1 MPVAR
6 TATTWGPQTFQDAL
20 AAAATGVI
28 RVQDIALQAGQVQR
42 LIAALPEHSEH
53 PGRRKVDQATFQNTS
68 FPDDARFDGVIFMD
82 GAYFGGAQFKGDAF
96 FGGATFTQ
104 GANFTSATFGGD
116 AYFLGA
122 TFNGGAAFGDTTFG
136 GRAEFGSTKF
146 PNGAGNFGGA
156 RFQGTVGFGDAT
168 FGSYAIFDGAT
179 FRDGAGFAEATFE
192 READFAGTLVSGDL
206 YFDDVSF
213 DFTRNLGPIAVEGDV
228 SFLRAR
234 FSEPLTITLRARH
247 ARFIDAEFR
256 GGVDLLVACGAVSL
270 EGAQLGA
277 ASLLAGVEQAASPV
291 SQGEMLGSATTQSG
305 PQSPG
310 MASRRIR
317 GRPPRLTSVQ
327 RARVSTL
334 LTLSGLDLSA
344 CRFARAHGL
353 DRLRLERCILGGPPR
368 GWQRSL
374 RHARWTARETVAEE
388 HLWRWTEGHG
398 TGWCGNEGPVAPSA
412 DAQSEV
418 LEPKEIASIYR
429 ALRKGREDEKD
440 EPGAADFYYGEME
453 MRRQRG
459 ANRDFDDTAHAHPS
473 SRNGPK
479 AVAAPGNEEDGGQ
492 QDRPAERGILRA
504 YWLVSGY
511 GLRASRALI
520 ALGVTVATL
529 AVALDLWGFQP
540 DQGYGRA
547 LLFATESSISLLRA
561 PTTRLTDAG
570 EVVQIVLRLA
580 GPLFFGLALL
590 ALRGRVK
597 R

>member
-6 TATTWGPQTFQDAL
+6 TATTWDSRAFHDAL

-28 RVQDIALQAGQVQR
+28 RVQDVVLQRGQLQR
-42 LIAALPEHSEH
+42 LIDALPEHSDQL
-53 PGRRKVDQATFQNTS
+53 GRRKVDQAVFQNAS

-82 GAYFGGAQFKGDAF
+82 QAFFGGARFEGDAF
-96 FGGATFTQ
+96 FGQTTFTQ
-104 GANFTSATFGGD
+104 GANFTAATFAGE

-122 TFNGGAAFGDTTFG
+122 TFNGGAAFGDTTFH
-136 GRAEFGSTKF
+136 GRGEFGSAKF
-146 PNGAGNFGGA
+146 PDGAAMFGGA
-156 RFQGTVGFGDAT
+156 RFRSTVGFGNVT

-179 FRDGAGFAEATFE
+179 FRDGVGFAEATFE

-206 YFDDVSF
+206 YFDDVGF
-213 DFTRNLGPIAVEGDV
+213 DITRNLGPFDVEGDV

-234 FSEPLTITLRARH
+234 FSEPLTISLRARH
-247 ARFIDAEFR
+247 THFTDAEFP
-256 GGVDLLVACGAVSL
+256 GGVDLLVACETVSL

-277 ASLLAGVEQAASPV
+277 ASLLAGFEQGASQV
-291 SQGEMLGSATTQSG
+291 SEGEMFGLAPTQPG
-305 PQSPG
+305 LQSPG
-310 MASRRIR
+310 MTSRRFR
-317 GRPPRLTSVQ
+317 KRRPRLTSVQ
-327 RARVSTL
+327 RARIATH
-334 LTLSGLDLSA
+334 LTLSGLDLRA

-353 DRLRLERCILGGPPR
+353 DRLRLERCVLGEPPR
-368 GWQRSL
+368 GWRRSL

-388 HLWRWTEGHG
+388 HLWRWTQGHG
-398 TGWCGNEGPVAPSA
+398 TGWCGKDGPVAASA
-412 DAQSEV
+412 DARSEV

-429 ALRKGREDEKD
+429 ALRKGREDAKD

-453 MRRQRG
+453 MRRQRR
-459 ANRDFDDTAHAHPS
+459 AKRAFENAADAHPS
-473 SRNGPK
+473 GKSEPK
-479 AVAAPGNEEDGGQ
+479 AEAASGDEDRGQ
-492 QDRPAERGILRA
+492 HDRPAERGILTL

-529 AVALDLWGFQP
+529 AVALDLWGFQS
-540 DQGYGRA
+540 DQDYGRA

-570 EVVQIVLRLA
+570 EVVQIALRLA